1 MRSSGWVLAH
11 TLSFSLKIPSPTF
24 FMQPW
29 LLVSGFQYMLL
40 MWTCFS
46 ICWERPYDSG
56 GHIFFHMKTKDMWY
70 NEYICPPQK
79 KSKTGGHHTF
89 NVRGLGIYKQFPLC
103 MQRISSFPEGMIC
116 VVFLGL
122 RRKGEA
128 GYPCLTQA
136 QETVFSVCIPSAPP
150 LWFSAVL
157 VHRATLA
164 AVSHWE
170 YQWVETDFV
179 QVPAWVTP

>member
-1 MRSSGWVLAH
+1 MILE
-11 TLSFSLKIPSPTF
+11 T
-24 FMQPW
+24 
-29 LLVSGFQYMLL
+29 
-40 MWTCFS
+40 
-46 ICWERPYDSG
+46 
-56 GHIFFHMKTKDMWY
+56 IFFSTWKPRTCGIRIHLS
-70 NEYICPPQK
+70 PPK

-89 NVRGLGIYKQFPLC
+89 DVRGLGIYKQFPLC
-103 MQRISSFPEGMIC
+103 MQRIRSFPEGMIC

-128 GYPCLTQA
+128 GCPCLTQA
-136 QETVFSVCIPSAPP
+136 QGTVFSVCIPSAPP
-150 LWFSAVL
+150 PWFGTAP

-179 QVPAWVTP
+179 HSPCLGHPLG